1 MNREAHKALAE
12 MYEKCYECGWTF
24 QFTQV
29 DGNHVKTTAF
39 ADETHGLSMTVD
51 ADSASVE
58 QIAYMIRQLIK
69 EVDTLAATETAT
81 GQNRTLPA

>member
-12 MYEKCYECGWTF
+12 MFEKCYECGWTF

-29 DGNHVKTTAF
+29 DERNVKATAF